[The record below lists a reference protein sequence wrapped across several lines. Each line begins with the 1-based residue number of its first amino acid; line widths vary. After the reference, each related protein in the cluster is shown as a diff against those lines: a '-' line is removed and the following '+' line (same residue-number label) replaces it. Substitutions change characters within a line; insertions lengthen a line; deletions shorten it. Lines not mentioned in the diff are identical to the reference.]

1 MQRSGL
7 LRRLVLAES
16 GRTLGRLAVP
26 RRLQGVSSC
35 YSCSSPTT
43 RTQIGEP
50 AHNAIAHPR
59 HQFFSTDSTSNAFDR
74 DLKRQQRENAARTHK
89 VWKGGDD
96 VVDYDYFRHEMAYR
110 LVDRLDD
117 IKKDEGFPLALDIGR
132 FRGWDTA

>member
-7 LRRLVLAES
+7 FRRLVLAES
-16 GRTLGRLAVP
+16 GRILDRLAVP
-26 RRLQGVSSC
+26 PGFQGVFSC
-35 YSCSSPTT
+35 YSHTSPRT

-50 AHNAIAHPR
+50 KHTVTAPPR

-74 DLKRQQRENAARTHK
+74 DLKRQQRENAARTHQ

-96 VVDYDYFRHEMAYR
+96 LADYDYFRHEMAYR

-132 FRGWDTA
+132 FVGCDTA